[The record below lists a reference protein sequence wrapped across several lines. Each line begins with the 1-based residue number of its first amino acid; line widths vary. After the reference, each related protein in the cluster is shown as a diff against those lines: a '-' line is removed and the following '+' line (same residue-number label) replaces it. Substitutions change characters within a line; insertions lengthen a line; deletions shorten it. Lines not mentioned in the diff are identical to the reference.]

1 MDKGKAIINNYARLG
16 KVTKALA
23 DDMKSLSVLMQE
35 QQVKNLQDRVAEG
48 DIPVKELDLLLEYI
62 HRDFNDLKLM
72 DSFWM
77 QANDD
82 IKSVITALQEKEY
95 NTEQSLSKFWVDTL
109 KIQRISTGLIRSKQ
123 NILMY
128 KRFLQTNLEE
138 YGNPL
143 LIYWKKRGK

>member
-1 MDKGKAIINNYARLG
+1 
-16 KVTKALA
+16 
-23 DDMKSLSVLMQE
+23 
-35 QQVKNLQDRVAEG
+35 
-48 DIPVKELDLLLEYI
+48 
-62 HRDFNDLKLM
+62 
-72 DSFWM
+72 M